1 MRTADEPEI
10 PSALPIKD
18 SNVVLFVSSDSD
30 NTQLLYPVAYPGT
43 RVA

>member
-10 PSALPIKD
+10 PSALPIKG

-30 NTQLLYPVAYPGT
+30 ITQLLIAYPGT
-43 RVA
+43 